1 MTYGKS
7 YEVVN
12 TRNYL
17 TDDICIRGDDGLSWW
32 FEQIKDP
39 NSSNLGDI
47 IYAGGW
53 QCWTMW
59 FITEKEWSRDQ
70 NSLWGSFQRFQLD
83 HIPQMRQACLRW
95 STARG
100 TSETVSRH
108 SGES

>member
-1 MTYGKS
+1 MRLNKGDKIICILENTNDLTYGKS

-32 FEQIKDP
+32 FEQIKDI
-39 NSSNLGDI
+39 NSSRLGDI

-70 NSLWGSFQRFQLD
+70 KINEILS
-83 HIPQMRQACLRW
+83 I
-95 STARG
+95 
-100 TSETVSRH
+100 SE
-108 SGES
+108 

>member
-1 MTYGKS
+1 MRLNKGDKIICILENTNDLTYGKS

-17 TDDICIRGDDGLSWW
+17 TDDICIIGDDGLSWW

-59 FITEKEWSRDQ
+59 FTSEKEWSRDQ
-70 NSLWGSFQRFQLD
+70 KINEILS
-83 HIPQMRQACLRW
+83 I
-95 STARG
+95 
-100 TSETVSRH
+100 SE
-108 SGES
+108 